1 MVTVISLGVYW
12 MPPASGE
19 KVSLGITVLLAF
31 SVFLIII
38 MDATPVNS
46 ETTPRLSKFPSLS
59 LPR

>member
-46 ETTPRLSKFPSLS
+46 ETTPRLSKFSWK
-59 LPR
+59 